1 LNRLKLYIIL
11 NLFLFVCN
19 PTIGADN
26 KALTD
31 SISKR
36 LAMRPSY
43 AEQVQ
48 LLHNLIDLS
57 TSESKSKQYYTQLF
71 NIASAHHDE
80 HTRLEAIRY
89 KINAFQDS
97 LVYFMNLVHN
107 MPPCNDQKETLVFIE
122 YFYNLNVLRTKSS
135 KAQSDYLVNLIK
147 KYRINKNPDIYNQ
160 ANLLLNI
167 IASLSSISEGEM
179 LTNYLKL
186 FGAIIDRLPADG
198 RNCLPNLYY
207 SMAPNLFVKNGMF
220 KEAHQADQKFLKFL
234 DEFEIKARKAG
245 RIYKHFDTY
254 RYISL
259 RRMLLDTLNLSQ
271 SQIHEVFNKMVELS
285 KHNADI
291 YDDIHS
297 PASTAMIYYYMAT
310 KQYRKAIPYLDKYI
324 KNVKSYNNFA
334 PLTMFLRSRITAGLH
349 LHNDPD
355 LLKYTLLYINALEET
370 NKNELAQKAKE
381 LQIIYD
387 VNGLTQQVSK
397 LELAKKQD
405 EINSSR
411 RNTAISVIALLIVLL
426 LLGLSWWQ
434 LLRSKKLAK
443 TLKQSQKDLIDEKT
457 VIMDTMDKLDKAR
470 NDAIMADK
478 MKTLFIQ
485 NMDHEIR
492 TPLNAIVGFT
502 QVLTDNEIELD
513 NEEKTEY
520 ASLILKNNDL
530 LLKLVSDV
538 FDIAQMES
546 GSIQTSIEP
555 CSLNDICSA
564 AYESM
569 KMRTEKNVTLSFS
582 AHSSD
587 FMLNTDRQRILQLL
601 NNYLSNACKF
611 TRHGEIT
618 LDYSVDE
625 ESETVTFSVTDTG
638 IGIPADKADKIFE
651 RFEKLNSFDQGTG
664 LGLHVCKLIA
674 KTLHGEVK
682 LDTTYHSGSRFL
694 FLHPFKQPSASV

>member
-1 LNRLKLYIIL
+1 
-11 NLFLFVCN
+11 
-19 PTIGADN
+19 
-26 KALTD
+26 
-31 SISKR
+31 
-36 LAMRPSY
+36 
-43 AEQVQ
+43 
-48 LLHNLIDLS
+48 
-57 TSESKSKQYYTQLF
+57 
-71 NIASAHHDE
+71 
-80 HTRLEAIRY
+80 
-89 KINAFQDS
+89 
-97 LVYFMNLVHN
+97 
-107 MPPCNDQKETLVFIE
+107 
-122 YFYNLNVLRTKSS
+122 
-135 KAQSDYLVNLIK
+135 
-147 KYRINKNPDIYNQ
+147 
-160 ANLLLNI
+160 
-167 IASLSSISEGEM
+167 
-179 LTNYLKL
+179 
-186 FGAIIDRLPADG
+186 
-198 RNCLPNLYY
+198 
-207 SMAPNLFVKNGMF
+207 
-220 KEAHQADQKFLKFL
+220 
-234 DEFEIKARKAG
+234 
-245 RIYKHFDTY
+245 
-254 RYISL
+254 
-259 RRMLLDTLNLSQ
+259 
-271 SQIHEVFNKMVELS
+271 
-285 KHNADI
+285 
-291 YDDIHS
+291 
-297 PASTAMIYYYMAT
+297 
-310 KQYRKAIPYLDKYI
+310 
-324 KNVKSYNNFA
+324 
-334 PLTMFLRSRITAGLH
+334 
-349 LHNDPD
+349 
-355 LLKYTLLYINALEET
+355 
-370 NKNELAQKAKE
+370 
-381 LQIIYD
+381 
-387 VNGLTQQVSK
+387 LTQQVSK

-569 KMRTEKNVTLSFS
+569 KMRTEKNVTLRFS